1 LCSSVSYEF
10 NSTSWYEFKVV
21 EINMHIWIPFDYI
34 DVIFTRV
41 YRVNSYFS
49 IENQS
54 EKNEVKN
61 PNTELLPQL
70 SYGTMCY
77 SS

>member
-1 LCSSVSYEF
+1 ML
-10 NSTSWYEFKVV
+10 
-21 EINMHIWIPFDYI
+21 
-34 DVIFTRV
+34 VIFTRV

-54 EKNEVKN
+54 EKNEVKK